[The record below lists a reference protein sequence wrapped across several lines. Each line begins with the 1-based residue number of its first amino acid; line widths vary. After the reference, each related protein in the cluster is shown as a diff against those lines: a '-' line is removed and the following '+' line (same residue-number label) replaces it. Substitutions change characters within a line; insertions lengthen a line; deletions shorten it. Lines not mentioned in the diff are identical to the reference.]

1 MGRLAANPQPVQT
14 VATSIVNKL
23 DALVLGKGPAGL
35 AVAAALCE
43 RGLGV
48 GVLGPAG
55 AVHWPAQY
63 GAWLDELEPFGFPNL
78 AERSWPETVVGF
90 GPAGGQVLTRSYAR
104 VNKTAL
110 AAALLDQCER
120 GKARWIVGEA
130 AGVLHDRNGSTV
142 RLRDGRDVST
152 RVVVDASGHRPALV
166 RLPATDTQG
175 FQTAVGWTLETG
187 THPFA
192 PGQATLMDWDTRGME
207 PDELS
212 TPSFLYAMP
221 LGDGRI
227 FVEETVLVSRP
238 AVPFDALEA
247 RLQRRCAALGIPVHR
262 IVEREQVW
270 IPMGGGI
277 PSARERVIGFG
288 GAAGMVHPATGYM
301 LPRVLEAAP
310 ILADAVYQGL
320 EGGDPPRVVARAAW
334 DAMWPAERRRRHAL
348 FRFGME
354 TMLRLDAPR
363 MQAFF
368 ATFFSLPDA
377 QWQGYLGD
385 RLSAPEVSRV
395 MARLLASAP
404 YRVRGTLVRSALSRP
419 GARLAAAL
427 LTSRRAGGG

>member
-1 MGRLAANPQPVQT
+1 MGRLAANPRPVQT

-35 AVAAALCE
+35 AAAAALCE
-43 RGLGV
+43 RGLSV

-63 GAWLDELEPFGFPNL
+63 GAWLDELIPLDIPNL
-78 AERSWPETVVGF
+78 AERVWPETVVGF
-90 GPAGGQVLTRSYAR
+90 GPAGGRTLARAYAR

-110 AAALLDQCER
+110 AAALLDRCER
-120 GKARWIVGEA
+120 GKTRWIVGEA
-130 AGVLHDRNGSTV
+130 AGVLHDRNGSSV

-175 FQTAVGWTLETG
+175 FQTAVGWTLETD

-192 PGQATLMDWDTRGME
+192 PGQATLMDWDARGLQ
-207 PDELS
+207 PDGLS

-221 LGDGRI
+221 LGDGRV

-247 RLQRRCAALGIPVHR
+247 RLQRRCVALGIPTHR

-277 PSARERVIGFG
+277 PSATERVIGFG

-310 ILADAVYQGL
+310 VLADAVYQGL
-320 EGGDPPRVVARAAW
+320 DAGDAPRAVGRAAW
-334 DAMWPAERRRRHAL
+334 KAIWPADSRRRHAL

-363 MQAFF
+363 MQSFF
-368 ATFFSLPDA
+368 AAFFSLPDA
-377 QWQGYLGD
+377 EWQGYLGD
-385 RLSAPEVSRV
+385 RLSTPEISRV
-395 MARLLASAP
+395 MARVLASAP

-419 GARLAAAL
+419 GARLAASL
-427 LTSRRAGGG
+427 LASRRA